1 MRLVTT
7 ESVLYGR
14 LYDGYRAA
22 KSPEVPVGTRPP
34 PVLLMC
40 TDAATHRGE
49 GSGSVG
55 RLVGSRL
62 RGARLQGPHRGRPLR
77 SASRAGPGDEPDR
90 LPVGR
95 LGLAF
100 IRPGSPDG
108 MSECRSIT
116 HAKQSYRMLHALG
129 SVQAGHAG

>member
-1 MRLVTT
+1 MRLVAT

-22 KSPEVPVGTRPP
+22 KSPEVPVGTQPP

-62 RGARLQGPHRGRPLR
+62 QGPPRGRPLR

-108 MSECRSIT
+108 MSVCRSVT
-116 HAKQSYRMLHALG
+116 HAKQS
-129 SVQAGHAG
+129 